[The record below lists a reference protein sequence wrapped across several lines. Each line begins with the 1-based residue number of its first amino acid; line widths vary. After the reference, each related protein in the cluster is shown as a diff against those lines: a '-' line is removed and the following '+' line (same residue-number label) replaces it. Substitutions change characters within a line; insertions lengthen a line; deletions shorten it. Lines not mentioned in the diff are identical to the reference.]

1 MNDSVIFDDRVSN
14 DSADSFE
21 PGQLVAHFFR
31 HEYSQLVAS
40 LTRRFGVRYWELV
53 EDVVQSALQQALS
66 VWPRRGIPPNPSAW
80 LHRVAANLAI
90 DYLRRDRRI
99 TCLPDKAIEFMYGN
113 RAAADPAEL
122 NDDMLRMIFVC
133 CDPDVPP
140 ESQIALALKTL
151 CGFGN
156 REISRALLTTEASV
170 AKRVTRARKCLR
182 ESGVEPGEMC
192 GDALVQRLSHVEA
205 VIYLLFNE
213 GYSSSLSDR
222 VIREDLCEEA
232 VRLALLLAEHPG
244 TCGGETA
251 ALLALLLF
259 HASRLNARLDSS
271 GAILLLREQDRTLW
285 DPGLMR
291 EAYHWLG
298 KSIRD
303 PGVSRYHAE
312 ALIAAE
318 HCRAESVE
326 TTDWDRII
334 KAYDLL
340 CALAPSP
347 VHSLNRAI
355 AIGHHRGPQAGLQ
368 AFVGIDSQSLERDYY
383 LWHVARADL
392 ERQVGNTAEAR
403 AAFQR
408 AWELAPTSAE
418 KELICRK
425 LEQLGRVNVIPSF
438 VTVQLCSADTHCRS
452 YVAHRALAIQS
463 MPRVFLFRSASL
475 TWHSA

>member
-1 MNDSVIFDDRVSN
+1 MTDSVTCNNQVSN
-14 DSADSFE
+14 ESAESFE
-21 PGQLVAHFFR
+21 PGQLVDHFFR
-31 HEYSQLVAS
+31 HEYSQLVAT

-53 EDVVQSALQQALS
+53 EDVVQTALQQALN

-80 LHRVAANLAI
+80 LYCVAGNLAI
-90 DYLRRDRRI
+90 DSLRRERRK
-99 TCLPDKAIEFMYGN
+99 TCLSDMATEFTSGDF
-113 RAAADPAEL
+113 AEPDPAQL

-133 CDPDVPP
+133 CDPEVPP

-182 ESGVEPGEMC
+182 ESGVEPGDMS
-192 GDALVQRLSHVEA
+192 GDALAERLSHVEA

-222 VIREDLCEEA
+222 VIRKDLCEEA

-244 TCGGETA
+244 TGCGETA

-271 GAILLLREQDRTLW
+271 GAILLLGEQDRTLW
-285 DPGLMR
+285 DRGLMG
-291 EAYHWLG
+291 EAYGWLG

-318 HCRAESVE
+318 HCRAASVE

-340 CALAPSP
+340 CSLAPSP

-355 AIGHHRGPQAGLQ
+355 AIGYHRGPQAGLQ
-368 AFVGIDSQSLERDYY
+368 AFSDVDSRSLERDYY

-392 ERQVGNTAEAR
+392 ERQVGNTSKAR
-403 AAFQR
+403 ASFQR

-418 KELICRK
+418 KEVICRK
-425 LEQLGRVNVIPSF
+425 LDL
-438 VTVQLCSADTHCRS
+438 LDT
-452 YVAHRALAIQS
+452 
-463 MPRVFLFRSASL
+463 
-475 TWHSA
+475 